1 MARATY
7 LREIKCNQYT
17 QVGSLLVSSDRNGNL
32 TSDQNGN
39 TYSYDAQNRLISARS
54 GTNTLSMTYDAQ
66 NRVVS
71 RTVNG
76 VKSTFVYAGWKMIA
90 EYSATGSQLARYEQG
105 PGSDEPLARTT
116 PTSSIYYTQDGNGN
130 VTAITSSSGAV
141 QERYTYDVYG
151 TPTIKNASG
160 TVLSSSAVG
169 NRFLFTGREYIAQIG
184 LYDYR
189 NRAYSPGLGRFLQ
202 TDPIRFDAG
211 DINIY
216 RYCGNDPGNGRDPM
230 GLCIDKDG
238 ELAIDDDGKGDWH
251 KDPDHKDHTS
261 GKLDKNGNIVEAGD
275 HEGLNADRDS
285 YGVAPKDLSD
295 HNGGKLHVGDKMDV
309 KLQDGTQIKTRIGDF
324 GPEGKNGEV
333 SVKAA
338 KDAGIPIKD
347 KEGYGP
353 LPKGPTIKVEVK
365 YYPNTH

>member
-1 MARATY
+1 
-7 LREIKCNQYT
+7 
-17 QVGSLLVSSDRNGNL
+17 
-32 TSDQNGN
+32 
-39 TYSYDAQNRLISARS
+39 
-54 GTNTLSMTYDAQ
+54 
-66 NRVVS
+66 
-71 RTVNG
+71 
-76 VKSTFVYAGWKMIA
+76 
-90 EYSATGSQLARYEQG
+90 
-105 PGSDEPLARTT
+105 LARTT

-230 GLCIDKDG
+230 GLCPVPWSKDQLDQLENTLNSIG
-238 ELAIDDDGKGDWH
+238 QAVSNSVSSLGNAVANTSLDVIGAAEAVAIG
-251 KDPDHKDHTS
+251 
-261 GKLDKNGNIVEAGD
+261 V
-275 HEGLNADRDS
+275 
-285 YGVAPKDLSD
+285 GVAAAADFAVPAALGYAVANPQQVVNAADLV
-295 HNGGKLHVGDKMDV
+295 VGVRDPNMPSGDASKASMIGSA
-309 KLQDGTQIKTRIGDF
+309 LGNLIK
-324 GPEGKNGEV
+324 
-333 SVKAA
+333 
-338 KDAGIPIKD
+338 
-347 KEGYGP
+347 
-353 LPKGPTIKVEVK
+353 
-365 YYPNTH
+365 